1 LAVSSAAK
9 VKEFHQEVTT
19 PEQREEVRKLMKAM
33 APITY
38 KVRKTEISKDGN
50 KASLFVDA
58 TALDFFSM
66 SDPKAK
72 PQRENV
78 EVRLVKEGDQW
89 KVDKQCSGPDGCG
102 KEPAWAV
109 LSWGKTVALPD
120 GSFKTV
126 KGKFDFPGVKVA
138 GKPFVADLVF
148 NFPET
153 GSILFY
159 FLHRSPNLA
168 DIYVKVGEEKFAP
181 VAYAEDF
188 PPTFADDKGGREVK
202 VLEQDYSYSRN
213 RNFKGGGTVSLLFD
227 LPKEAKG
234 TPTFYL
240 QFKYAEKEYAFEVK

>member
-1 LAVSSAAK
+1 LAISSAAK
-9 VKEFHQEVTT
+9 VKEFHQEVVT

-38 KVRKTEISKDGN
+38 QVKKTELSQDGN

-66 SDPKAK
+66 NDPKAK
-72 PQRENV
+72 PERENV
-78 EVRLVKEGDQW
+78 EVRLVKEGGQW

-102 KEPAWAV
+102 KEPEWTT
-109 LSWGKTVALPD
+109 LSWGKTLALPD
-120 GSFKTV
+120 GGFKAV

-188 PPTFADDKGGREVK
+188 PPTFADEKRSREVK
-202 VLEQDYSYSRN
+202 ALEEDYSYSRN
-213 RNFKGGGTVSLLFD
+213 RNFQGEGVVSLLFD
-227 LPKEAKG
+227 LPKEAKDR
-234 TPTFYL
+234 PVFYL
-240 QFKYAEKEYAFEVK
+240 QFKYSEKEYALEIR